1 MCLYAA
7 VPGSLTWRAHKRPPI
22 DDRWMALFVDLQV
35 LYCTVL
41 YYLYCLFVDLQFST
55 NTTLAGR
62 GWPLGAEGVLE
73 FTTTV
78 SIIHRNGTD
87 VFPYEECHG
96 ADCLGSIV

>member
-1 MCLYAA
+1 MKTSKVSSAEILKVFPVGGAY
-7 VPGSLTWRAHKRPPI
+7 R
-22 DDRWMALFVDLQV
+22 
-35 LYCTVL
+35 
-41 YYLYCLFVDLQFST
+41 ST
-55 NTTLAGR
+55 NTTQAGR
-62 GWPLGAEGVLE
+62 GWPLGEEGVLE

>member
-1 MCLYAA
+1 MCN
-7 VPGSLTWRAHKRPPI
+7 
-22 DDRWMALFVDLQV
+22 
-35 LYCTVL
+35 TVL
-41 YYLYCLFVDLQFST
+41 FLDVQFST

>member
-1 MCLYAA
+1 MCL
-7 VPGSLTWRAHKRPPI
+7 PGSLTWRAHKRPPI
-22 DDRWMALFVDLQV
+22 DGRWMA
-35 LYCTVL
+35 
-41 YYLYCLFVDLQFST
+41 LFVDLQFST

-62 GWPLGAEGVLE
+62 GWPLGEEGVLE